1 MGYRLYLLGVFLM
14 ALASLAAVACSGG
27 DDGTAKVDDID
38 LSVLEEGVA
47 ASIVV
52 TSSVFTDGE
61 RIPGKYSCYGLDQSP
76 PISWSGV
83 PDGTKSLALVS
94 VEPDAPGGVTWAH
107 WLLYG
112 MPADVTEVP
121 ESMSSTEAQLVGG
134 THGTNDFNRLGYG
147 GPCSPRGETNSYLL
161 TVYALDTELDL
172 GSRAKMNDLLEAM
185 SGHLL
190 ARGQLMFTYLQRIM
204 GVSPSTRLDIPVTG
218 PSINR
223 GT

>member
-1 MGYRLYLLGVFLM
+1 M

-134 THGTNDFNRLGYG
+134 THGTNDFNRLGWG
-147 GPCSPRGETNSYLL
+147 GPCPPRGTTHFYFFK
-161 TVYALDTELDL
+161 VYALDSELSLADGAKKGDL
-172 GSRAKMNDLLEAM
+172 IEAM
-185 SGHLL
+185 KGHVLGH
-190 ARGQLMFTYLQRIM
+190 GQLMGTYWQSDGP
-204 GVSPSTRLDIPVTG
+204 GVW
-218 PSINR
+218 
-223 GT
+223 